1 MGCLAT
7 FRAATGVGE
16 ACVSVRVSARTS
28 ALGTSTLRASALY
41 AGALC
46 VSALCVMTA
55 CVDKTAPVA
64 PAIPPTSLVYAL
76 QASPRGITM
85 AVGDTLRLSTRA
97 TSLAG
102 TPIDMS
108 GLPTPT
114 FTSLAPI
121 TVTVDSTGLLTAQS
135 VGGPAQI
142 VVTQTINGVTRV
154 DTASVLVT
162 DMRVTPT
169 AFQIVV
175 LDSTKL
181 GIGAYDFFLLSVT
194 DADGNDL
201 SAALN
206 TSTTVSVPGRAVS
219 AVTFGNIGFV
229 INNSELND
237 FWIHVATTMYG
248 VTLADS
254 VEYHGG
260 YPALAGLGIVEDT
273 TLHILKTTLNGAT
286 QFLQTCGT
294 FSVTNYSSKT
304 LDIVFDPPGNI
315 GQCGTPTDT
324 GTITGLGPN
333 QTATRVVATAGTVT
347 WTARLTGGA
356 ALSPAV
362 TGKLLAQ

>member
-1 MGCLAT
+1 VVAI
-7 FRAATGVGE
+7 
-16 ACVSVRVSARTS
+16 
-28 ALGTSTLRASALY
+28 
-41 AGALC
+41 AGATCL
-46 VSALCVMTA
+46 MTA

-64 PAIPPTSLVYAL
+64 PAIPSTNLVYLL

-97 TSLAG
+97 ISLAG
-102 TPIDMS
+102 TPIDTA
-108 GLPTPT
+108 GLPMPT

-121 TVTVDSTGLLTAQS
+121 TVTVDSTGLLTAKS
-135 VGGPAQI
+135 AGGPVQ
-142 VVTQTINGVTRV
+142 VVVQRTISGVTRV
-154 DTASVLVT
+154 DTATVLVT
-162 DMRVTPT
+162 DTRVQPT
-169 AFQIVV
+169 TFQIVV

-206 TSTTVSVPGRAVS
+206 PSTTVDVSGRAVS

-229 INNSELND
+229 INNSALGD

-248 VTLADS
+248 VALADS

-286 QFLQTCGT
+286 QFLQRCGT

-315 GQCGTPTDT
+315 GQCSAPTDT
-324 GTITGLGPN
+324 GPITGLGPN
-333 QTATRVVATAGTVT
+333 QTATRVVATPGPVT
-347 WTARLTGGA
+347 WTARLTGGGT
-356 ALSPAV
+356 LTPAV